1 MDQPMDVLS
10 LFPVRKS
17 KRQKERFRT
26 AIQSYCEKLGYRVS
40 VERGSFGVKNVVIG
54 DPEEAR
60 YLITAHYDTCAW
72 LPFPNL
78 ITPCN
83 FLLFGAY
90 QLLLTALLIVPAA
103 AFSAALALA
112 ADAPEL
118 IGLISYILLLLEL
131 AFMLFGPANRHN
143 ANDNTSG
150 VVSLL
155 TILRDLPADERNHV
169 CFVLFDLE
177 ESGLLGS
184 SSYRSKHRKATSRQ
198 LLFNLDC
205 VGEGNEILLFPT
217 KKLKKEQSRLKAC
230 RACCSDSDEKTVCVR
245 DRGFAVY
252 PSDQANFPYG
262 FGIAALCRSKW
273 AGLYLG
279 KIHTNRDRILDEKNV
294 ALIKDNLIHMIQC
307 RI

>member
-1 MDQPMDVLS
+1 MDQPMDVLAM
-10 LFPVRKS
+10 FPVRKS
-17 KRQKERFRT
+17 RRQKAVFRK
-26 AIQSYCEKLGYRVS
+26 AVRSYCEELGYSVS
-40 VERGSFGVKNVVIG
+40 VESGSFGVKNVVIG
-54 DPEEAR
+54 DPDQAR

-83 FLLFGAY
+83 FLLFFAY
-90 QLLLTALLIVPAA
+90 QFLLTAFLIVPAA
-103 AFSAALALA
+103 AVSAAVALA
-112 ADAPEL
+112 VNAPEL
-118 IGLISYILLLLEL
+118 IGLIAYALLLLEL
-131 AFMLFGPANRHN
+131 ALMLFGPANRHN

-150 VVSLL
+150 VVALL
-155 TILRDLPADERNHV
+155 TVLRDLPVGERDQV

-198 LLFNLDC
+198 FLFNLDC

-217 KKLKKEQSRLKAC
+217 KKLKKEQSRIEAC
-230 RACCSDSDEKTVCVR
+230 RARCTGSNEKTFCIR
-245 DRGFAVY
+245 DRGFAVF

-294 ALIKDNLIHMIQC
+294 ALITDNLIRMIQC